1 MNWAVVGRTVI
12 ERSVLVPML
21 SDVLMDV
28 ISPLILSMF
37 VGASFTRLLHKIS
50 TRLIMFKFGVMHPLW
65 G

>member
-37 VGASFTRLLHKIS
+37 VGTSFT
-50 TRLIMFKFGVMHPLW
+50 
-65 G
+65 